1 MMNTS
6 IGILS
11 DTHGF
16 IHPNIVKLMNKCDII
31 IHAGDIIDEKTL
43 QALKP
48 KQKLIAIQGNNDTH
62 ITHLNLIE
70 KLSFSSGNIIIEHG
84 HKHGHHQPSHNSLR
98 AAYPN
103 SKIIIYGHTHKQVID
118 KIKTPWIINPGA
130 AGKIRNHGG
139 SKCFILK
146 INHLQKWKITPYIF
160 N

>member
-1 MMNTS
+1 MINTS

-16 IHPNIVKLMNKCDII
+16 IHPNIIKLMNQCDII

-43 QALKP
+43 QTLKP

-98 AAYPN
+98 SAYPN

-130 AGKIRNHGG
+130 AGKTRNHGG

-146 INHLQKWKITPYIF
+146 INHFQKWQIIPYIF